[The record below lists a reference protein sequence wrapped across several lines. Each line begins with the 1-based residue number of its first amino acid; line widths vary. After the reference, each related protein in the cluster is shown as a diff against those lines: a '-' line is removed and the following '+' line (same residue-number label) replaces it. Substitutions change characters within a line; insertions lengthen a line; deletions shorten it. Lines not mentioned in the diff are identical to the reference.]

1 MKYPYPLQ
9 ITGLFNGKVGIDKD
23 SDIFSKKIPDKIKI
37 ELETSHI
44 SLHITGKI
52 QLEAY
57 TNSDKQTIRYTQIFS
72 TEDSINQQQRRNDYA
87 DTIDMYNNDRDT
99 THS

>member
-1 MKYPYPLQ
+1 MKYPYLLPRA
-9 ITGLFNGKVGIDKD
+9 GLFNKKVGIDKD

-52 QLEAY
+52 QLESRPILLY
-57 TNSDKQTIRYTQIFS
+57 
-72 TEDSINQQQRRNDYA
+72 INKLIQKIYFGKLA
-87 DTIDMYNNDRDT
+87 LFT
-99 THS
+99 